1 MSKRLKKENFSLLKK
16 HIAAEF
22 KSKKFKNGAYSSAI
36 IVVILVAVVFVNLLF
51 SEFDLSI
58 DLSTEG
64 TYTLTDQ
71 TKKVMDGV
79 KDDVTIYYVVQ
90 DGSEITMIKNILR
103 KYPGLS
109 DKVKLVNKDPDLY
122 PTFVQKY
129 TGTDTD
135 VSSNSVIV
143 VNETTGVYKYI
154 PYTDMLVY
162 DDTDYSYYYTGSS
175 SSPSAIDVEGQ
186 VTAAIQYVSNENNAK
201 LYQVTGHGETEL
213 TSYVTSEFTK
223 LCTTVDFLQ
232 TRSASEVPEDCDI
245 LMINGPTTDYTEAEV
260 TLIKEYLENGGK
272 AFILVNPQ
280 ATGLTNFNGLVKQ
293 YGVEVKDGVI
303 MESASNSISNYPYYL
318 IPTIATSDLTTGIS
332 INTNPILIPISVGLT
347 NASTRDTVT
356 LTPFLT
362 TSDDAFLKQGTEW
375 QSYDKESQDIEGP
388 FTLGVLA
395 SETYNDV
402 TTEVVVLSSSN
413 LIADDFMQYDMY
425 GNATL
430 VNNIISY
437 LGGQE
442 TGLSI
447 PSRSLSEAY
456 ITPTSANVVMW
467 SIILIV
473 IIPIVLLA
481 TGFVIWYRRRK
492 A

>member
-1 MSKRLKKENFSLLKK
+1 MRKPLKKESLGLLKK
-16 HIAAEF
+16 RIAAEF
-22 KSKKFKNGAYSSAI
+22 KSKKFKNGAYSSAM
-36 IVVILVAVVFVNLLF
+36 IVVILIAVIFVNLLF
-51 SEFDLSI
+51 GEFDLSI
-58 DLSTEG
+58 DLSSEG
-64 TYTLTDQ
+64 TYTLTEQ
-71 TKKVMDGV
+71 TKKVMGNVNDE
-79 KDDVTIYYVVQ
+79 VTIYYVVGN
-90 DGSEITMIKNILR
+90 GSEISIINNILK

-129 TGTDTD
+129 AGTDTE
-135 VSSNSVIV
+135 VSANSVIV
-143 VNETTGVYKYI
+143 VNEKTGAYKYI
-154 PYTDMLVY
+154 PYSDMLVY
-162 DDTDYSYYYTGSS
+162 DESDYSYYYTGSS

-186 VTAAIQYVSNENNAK
+186 VTAAIQYVSNENNTK

-213 TSYVTSEFTK
+213 TSFVTGEFTK
-223 LCTTVDFLQ
+223 LCTTVDSLQ
-232 TRSASEVPEDCDI
+232 IRSASEVPKDCDI

-260 TLIKEYLENGGK
+260 TLIKSYLEKGGK

-280 ATGLTNFNGLVKQ
+280 ATSLTNFNGLVKQ
-293 YGVEVKDGVI
+293 YGVEVKEGII
-303 MESASNSISNYPYYL
+303 MESASNSLSNYPYYL
-318 IPTIATSDLTTGIS
+318 IPTIATSDLTAGIS
-332 INTNPILIPISVGLT
+332 VSTNPVLIPISVGLV
-347 NASTRDTVT
+347 NASIRDTVT
-356 LTPFLT
+356 VTPFLT

-375 QSYDKESQDIEGP
+375 ESYDKESGDLDGP
-388 FTLGVLA
+388 FSLGVLT

-402 TTEVVVLSSSN
+402 KTEVVVLASSN
-413 LIADDFMQYDMY
+413 IIADDFMQYDMY

-430 VNNIISY
+430 INNIISY

-456 ITPTSANVVMW
+456 ITPTSASVVTW
-467 SIILIV
+467 SLLLIV
-473 IIPIVLLA
+473 ILPIILLS